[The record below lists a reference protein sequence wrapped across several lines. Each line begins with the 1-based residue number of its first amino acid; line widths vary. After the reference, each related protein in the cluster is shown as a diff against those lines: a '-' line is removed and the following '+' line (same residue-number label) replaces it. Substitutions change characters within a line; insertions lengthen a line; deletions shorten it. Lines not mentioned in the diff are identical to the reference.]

1 MLSAPVSAQLHGR
14 TTAGGCIS
22 VRSAK
27 DMVTAKGRLTLRHL
41 PGPPN
46 FDSIR
51 HGDQDML
58 TFILVLPRTT
68 CIDDGGDFAD
78 PKNRFSTVHVW
89 TLDPTVHR
97 RLRNSVGKI
106 VTITG
111 EAYARNNALHY
122 APLVMDAK
130 SVIAR
135 TR

>member
-1 MLSAPVSAQLHGR
+1 M
-14 TTAGGCIS
+14 TANGCIS
-22 VRSAK
+22 VRGAK
-27 DMVTAKGRLTLRHL
+27 ATVTATGRLTLRHL
-41 PGPPN
+41 AGPPN

-51 HGDQDML
+51 RGDKDMQ

-89 TLDPTVHR
+89 TLDPAVHR

-106 VTITG
+106 TTITG
-111 EAYARNNALHY
+111 EGYARNNALHY
-122 APLVMDAK
+122 APLVLDAK

-135 TR
+135 PR